1 MSRYQPREL
10 VSKWA
15 QESLTLEQAVGQILL
30 YLQELVE
37 RVELLERQ
45 VRALQAGE
53 RE

>member
-15 QESLTLEQAVGQILL
+15 QETLTLDQAVGQILL
-30 YLQELVE
+30 YMQELLE
-37 RVELLERQ
+37 RVEALERQ
-45 VRALQAGE
+45 VRELQAGE